1 MKSSKGVIRVNQ
13 DMSCDTGRREKIE
26 KEVKE
31 APAKENK
38 VKQDIKEA
46 KETKAKAD
54 IKETKEESTPTTK
67 AQPKRHVTRST
78 PNNTP
83 AKKRK

>member
-1 MKSSKGVIRVNQ
+1 MIRVNQ

-31 APAKENK
+31 APAKETK
-38 VKQDIKEA
+38 VKPDIKEA
-46 KETKAKAD
+46 KESKVKMD

-67 AQPKRHVTRST
+67 SQPKRHVTRST